1 MAHVHITLVG
11 GQRYPVYLGIMD
23 RNPDEVV
30 FIHSNKSLE
39 DAKQIAA
46 ELRDSLKVSYDEFD
60 PVDIEAIFA
69 KTEVWANVAIRQPEN
84 TYSINISGGTKPWS
98 IAFYKYFLG
107 LDNAE
112 VFYIDQNNYY
122 WGLHP
127 VSEHQTRVELKTDT
141 VFSLNGQSVK
151 YTNFKSFN
159 QEDAKAAAE
168 LEKLFSIGNFY
179 GLVNE
184 KNEHHQTY
192 KQGRVDKRGNYLAW
206 NSAEQSIETKLF
218 YKTYSLSSPHLFQL
232 LFNFAWFEYQI
243 AEMLSHWEYSKEI
256 LLNVKFSADFQN
268 KDKNETDIVV
278 NTGFRLLFVE
288 CKTQISQPNDIDK
301 FRTVIKNFGGTG
313 CKGLFIQREKLSPLV
328 KEKCKESGI
337 VCYSLKEN
345 QNSRQKLFRLLESEL
360 FEINKK

>member
-23 RNPDEVV
+23 RNPDEVL
-30 FIHSNKSLE
+30 FIHSKKSLE
-39 DAKQIAA
+39 DAENIAA
-46 ELRDSLKVSYDEFD
+46 ELHGSVKVSYDEFD
-60 PVDIEAIFA
+60 PVDIEAIFT
-69 KTEVWANVAIRQPEN
+69 KTEALANIAKSKSEN

-98 IAFYKYFLG
+98 IAFYKYFLE
-107 LDNAE
+107 LNNAE

-122 WGLHP
+122 WGLQP
-127 VSEHQTRVELKTDT
+127 VSEHQTRVELKTDV
-141 VFSLNGQSVK
+141 VFRLNGQSVK
-151 YTNFKSFN
+151 ATDFKLFN
-159 QEDAKAAAE
+159 QEDAKAATE

-179 GLVNE
+179 GLVSE
-184 KNEHHQTY
+184 KNDHFLTY
-192 KQGRVDKRGNYLAW
+192 KQGKVEKKGNYLAW

-218 YKTYSLSSPHLFQL
+218 GKTYALSSPHLFQL
-232 LFNFAWFEYQI
+232 AFNFGWFEYQI
-243 AEMLSHWEYSKEI
+243 AAMLNQWEYTKEI

-268 KDKNETDIVV
+268 KDKNETDIII

-313 CKGLFIQREKLSPLV
+313 CKGLFVQREKLSPLV

-345 QNSRQKLFRLLESEL
+345 QNSKQELFRLLESEL